1 MQLTEIDGITI
12 FNGHPDEESDFF
24 SMCKYDLYIHGG
36 HSYPYSEMVSQ
47 CSKNRLVFEGN
58 KFWFMGCEKFIILE
72 KGKQLTYI
80 WTSFKG
86 EPEKIKWHENELERV
101 YDMLILYYSKK
112 GDRIACIG
120 NSYEGAISCWK
131 NQREGDIFACTNSQ
145 YLKAIE
151 DFKQATIQ
159 GQLLF

>member
-12 FNGHPDEESDFF
+12 FNGHPDEEADFF
-24 SMCKYDLYIHGG
+24 QAGRYDLYIHGG
-36 HSYPYSEMVSQ
+36 YRYRQSEVLR
-47 CSKNRLVFEGN
+47 SKNRLIFEGN
-58 KFWFMGCEKFIILE
+58 RFSSTGCEKFIILE

-112 GDRIACIG
+112 GDRIVCIG

-131 NQREGDIFACTNSQ
+131 NQREGDIFACTDSE
-145 YLKAIE
+145 YLKTIE